1 MTLLD
6 MANFVCAKVRQ
17 SDALAVTRCKEFLR
31 RRYEMIYADQLWRAS
46 LYTHHFSVPNALVLD
61 FTPNITTTG
70 EEGMY
75 FMPELVDRVLAVRAD
90 DAQVDVIDELML
102 YRGSLN
108 QYEEEGDATKF
119 SILSPAIFWVAS
131 PNLDNMPAQFSGLDT
146 NETLTVRWID
156 GQDIR
161 HTTVV
166 TAASGAAAF
175 ATPDEDGVKLIETVT
190 HAALAGNIVLQ
201 FDEGDT
207 GAFQD
212 VGRSVAGDLGFTPRQ
227 RIRIYPKPGNGAAAR
242 GYEALV
248 KRKLI
253 PLTDDNDVPMLTGI
267 ENCLMSLA
275 QADMLQR
282 SRQYGKA
289 QIVQAEADGLFDQ
302 FKRLEVVQQANRMQI
317 LPEVTEPSGSIGW
330 RPSKGYI

>member
-175 ATPDEDGVKLIETVT
+175 ATPDDAK
-190 HAALAGNIVLQ
+190 
-201 FDEGDT
+201 
-207 GAFQD
+207 GAE
-212 VGRSVAGDLGFTPRQ
+212 
-227 RIRIYPKPGNGAAAR
+227 GNGERPRAKA
-242 GYEALV
+242 G
-248 KRKLI
+248 
-253 PLTDDNDVPMLTGI
+253 TG
-267 ENCLMSLA
+267 
-275 QADMLQR
+275 
-282 SRQYGKA
+282 
-289 QIVQAEADGLFDQ
+289 
-302 FKRLEVVQQANRMQI
+302 
-317 LPEVTEPSGSIGW
+317 
-330 RPSKGYI
+330 SKS